1 MPSPDPLLSRARRS
15 TTVGLLAVV
24 ATAVTAGG
32 LSVVDAFGPPDPTP
46 ATLAREAAS
55 PAARSS
61 AIPTSAAGG
70 AGSTVAPPRTAS
82 PTTGSRRQGVPGAQP
97 ITLAFGG
104 DTQAH
109 GSAGRIVDEGLGA
122 TGKLLARADLAMVNL
137 ETVVAADR
145 TGLRP
150 QPKPFTFVTG
160 PSILGALHKEGVD
173 VVTAANN
180 HTMDF
185 GDRGMTQMLAA
196 KASSPVPMVGL
207 GKDDTEAWAP
217 WSTQVQGRR
226 VVVFGATDVLDA
238 HLDWKA
244 GPGKPGLAKVRD
256 EEGFDKLLDGVRR
269 ARAAGP
275 TDVIV
280 VYLHSGIEKQRCP
293 TPRQVLT
300 DSALAEA
307 GATVVV
313 GAHAHVLQT
322 TTTVGDTAVAYGIGN
337 FVFGSGSSAE
347 TRASGVL
354 TVTVP
359 GDAGAPTMTFDP
371 ARVTQGLPVLLEG
384 AERERALQTW
394 RARGEGCS

>member
-1 MPSPDPLLSRARRS
+1 MPIPDRLLARSRRS
-15 TTVGLLAVV
+15 TAVGLLAVV
-24 ATAVTAGG
+24 ATAASAGG
-32 LSVVDAFGPPDPTP
+32 LAVADAFGPPDPTP
-46 ATLAREAAS
+46 ASLARAGEAPAGRATVGATS
-55 PAARSS
+55 TARTPAAEAS
-61 AIPTSAAGG
+61 ARA
-70 AGSTVAPPRTAS
+70 VAPVEGA
-82 PTTGSRRQGVPGAQP
+82 RRRGAPGAEP

-109 GSAGRIVDEGLGA
+109 GAAGRIVGEGLGA
-122 TGKLLARADLAMVNL
+122 TGRLLARADLAMVNL

-160 PSILGALHKEGVD
+160 PSILDALHREGVD

-185 GDRGMTQMLAA
+185 GERGMAQMLAV

-207 GKDDTEAWAP
+207 GKDDAEAWAP
-217 WSTQVQGRR
+217 WSTLVKGRR

-244 GPGKPGLAKVRD
+244 GPGKPGLAKVMD
-256 EEGFDKLLDGVRR
+256 DDGFDALLDGVRR

-293 TPRQVLT
+293 TPRQLRT

-384 AERERALQTW
+384 AERERALRSW